1 MATSE
6 APSLSISDVDD
17 KIRSLQNALP
27 LISRSNP
34 ARATCLRALG
44 MARSVRYH
52 LSHEK
57 DDLDKSV
64 LHFVEAILLPYL
76 RSKTSSENIVN
87 SFFYLASALRRRSE
101 EYERHEDVDHS
112 IEYFRHLRR
121 LPLDAFD
128 ISLSKVSLSLVL
140 VLASRVEVEAGDSM
154 RDMEEMVALCR
165 ELLTSGV
172 SASYP
177 KGAIMALNGVVLT
190 KFCRGE
196 PIKLL
201 EEVIVCFWEAFKI
214 CPPGPDTPVVSMVLG
229 NSLAIRFIT
238 THSRDDYEES
248 TALLDDVVTSP
259 YLGDNTSQ
267 IQDQAAGLVT
277 LVALLRSTLYEN
289 PEYLEEASSRCRT
302 LLGSSLGNSFRPTF
316 TKALAYHAE
325 ERFKH
330 FGLTEGLQEARS
342 RVSEVMGLSSSQ
354 CQGTSTQNT
363 DGMKVFRETFSLTEL
378 EEKILDLKELLS
390 TTEPG
395 TVHHKGCLE
404 NIVNYYETKFSRTG
418 TKTDI
423 KELVKY
429 RRMLLASTQLDDPL
443 KFLPLESLG
452 RVLLTAFEL
461 TNKIEYLEE
470 SIALHRDILK
480 LPSAQALH
488 FTIIRRLI
496 SSLSTR
502 LRLVH
507 HKQDLEDIIQLMPIA
522 VHDKY
527 ARVPDR
533 FQLSC
538 LWAYVARIARH
549 PSVSTAY
556 ESAMTLMQS
565 SLFFAPTLQIQH
577 VRLVAMRG
585 VCEKMPLDYASYQVY
600 SGLFEK
606 AIETLERGRALLW
619 SEMRGLRSSIN
630 KSLVVDSPLAV
641 RFAAI
646 NQELEDLTM
655 SASPNEIGGTDR
667 GAGQSG
673 DGLDPFGRL
682 VVKQRKLLEEREKLL
697 PQIQELPG
705 FEEILKTPS
714 FDTLRSAASRG
725 PVIIINHCKLRSDI
739 LILLP
744 NSSFPSFIPAAEDF
758 YDRANELRDQLVSAM
773 RQGLDSEMYQRAL
786 RSVLEGLYELVGR
799 PVIQRLRVMKVP
811 EQSRV
816 WWCPTSVFCSLPLH
830 AMGPIPSSHNSRQY
844 FSDLYIPSYIP
855 SLSALIE
862 SRTPGSQTLDRPSLL
877 LVAQPDASLPGV
889 WGEMEVIQS
898 LNTRVTSLFL
908 GTATS
913 TSVIEGL
920 RDHQFA
926 HFACHGMLETGK
938 PFDASFELHG
948 NSRLTLLNIVR
959 SRLPTAEF
967 AFLSACHTAELTE
980 ESIADE
986 VLHLTAA
993 MQYCGF
999 RSVVGTMWAMADT
1012 DGRDL
1017 AAYFYKSLFSG
1028 RESGIPYYERSAR
1041 ALRDAVRKLRR
1052 KSGITL
1058 ERWVNFVHYG
1068 A

>member
-1 MATSE
+1 MATSK
-6 APSLSISDVDD
+6 ATSLSLSDVDD
-17 KIRSLQNALP
+17 RIRQIQNTLP
-27 LISRSNP
+27 LVPRSHP
-34 ARATCLRALG
+34 VRATGLQALG

-64 LHFVEAILLPYL
+64 LYFVEAILLPYYP
-76 RSKTSSENIVN
+76 SKTSSANVVN
-87 SFFYLASALRRRSE
+87 SFFYLALALRRRSE
-101 EYERHEDVDHS
+101 EYERREDVNHL

-128 ISLSKVSLSLVL
+128 ISLSEVSRSLVQ
-140 VLASRVEVEAGDSM
+140 VLASRMNLEAEDST
-154 RDMEEMVALCR
+154 RDVEEMVALCR

-172 SASYP
+172 STSYP
-177 KGAIMALNGVVLT
+177 TSTIMALHGAVLT

-196 PIKLL
+196 PVQPL
-201 EEVIVCFWEAFKI
+201 EEVIVCLREASKMY
-214 CPPGPDTPVVSMVLG
+214 PPGPDTPVVSFALAS
-229 NSLAIRFIT
+229 SLAIQFLT
-238 THSRDDYEES
+238 THSTNDYEES

-259 YLGDNTSQ
+259 YLGDNTSWM
-267 IQDQAAGLVT
+267 QDCAAGLVT
-277 LVALLRSTLYEN
+277 LLALLRSTLYEN
-289 PEYLEEASSRCRT
+289 PEYSEQAISRCRT
-302 LLGSSLGNSFRPTF
+302 MLNSSLGDSFRPTF
-316 TKALAYHAE
+316 TKALEDHAE
-325 ERFKH
+325 ERLKH
-330 FGLTEGLQEARS
+330 FGLTDGLHEARF
-342 RVSEVMGLSSSQ
+342 RVSEVMGVSSSQ
-354 CQGTSTQNT
+354 HQGTSTQDT
-363 DGMKVFRETFSLTEL
+363 ESFRETLSLTVL
-378 EEKILDLKELLS
+378 EENIQNLEKLLS
-390 TTEPG
+390 TTKPG
-395 TVHHKGCLE
+395 TVGHRGYLE
-404 NIVNYYETKFSRTG
+404 DIVGYYETKFSRTS
-418 TKTDI
+418 TITDI
-423 KELVKY
+423 EEIVKY
-429 RRMLLASTQLDDPL
+429 RRMLIASTQLGDP
-443 KFLPLESLG
+443 FRFFPLGSLG

-470 SIALHRDILK
+470 SIALHRDVLK

-502 LRLVH
+502 FLLVH
-507 HKQDLEDIIQLMPIA
+507 HRQDLEEIIQLMPTA

-527 ARVPDR
+527 TRVPDR
-533 FQLSC
+533 FRFSC
-538 LWAYVARIARH
+538 LWAYIARIAGH

-556 ESAMTLMQS
+556 ESAMSLMQS

-577 VRLVAMRG
+577 VRLVAMREL
-585 VCEKMPLDYASYQVY
+585 CEKMPLDYASYQIH

-619 SEMRGLRSSIN
+619 SEMRGLRSSID
-630 KSLVVDSPLAV
+630 KSLVADSPLAA

-655 SASPNEIGGTDR
+655 TASPNETG

-673 DGLDPFGRL
+673 DGMDPFGRL
-682 VVKQRKLLEEREKLL
+682 LVKQRKLLEEREELL

-705 FEEILKTPS
+705 FEGILKTPS

-739 LILLP
+739 LVILP
-744 NSSFPSFIPAAEDF
+744 NSSSPSSIPAAEDF
-758 YDRANELRDQLVSAM
+758 YDRANGLRDQLLSA
-773 RQGLDSEMYQRAL
+773 RREGLDSETYQRAL

-799 PVIQRLRVMKVP
+799 PVIQRLQVLRVP

-830 AMGPIPSSHNSRQY
+830 AMGPIPSSHASRQY

-862 SRTPGSQTLDRPSLL
+862 SRTSGTQTLDRPSLL
-877 LVAQPDASLPGV
+877 LVAQPDMSLPGV
-889 WGEMEVIQS
+889 WGEMQVVQS

-908 GTATS
+908 GTATPA
-913 TSVIEGL
+913 SVIEGL
-920 RDHQFA
+920 RGHQFA
-926 HFACHGMLETGK
+926 HFACHGVLETGK

-948 NSRLTLLNIVR
+948 SSRLTLLDIVR

-999 RSVVGTMWAMADT
+999 RSAVGTMWAMADT

-1028 RESGIPYYERSAR
+1028 RDSGIPYYERSAR
-1041 ALRDAVRKLRR
+1041 ALRDAVRRLRR
-1052 KSGITL
+1052 KSGMTM